1 MSSCLNPPSQT
12 TSKGKQAAA
21 LWGFPL
27 SNLMFSPLLGPSI
40 LLLIRVGQYFR
51 VKQGREGTVL
61 ITVVFLLF

>member
-27 SNLMFSPLLGPSI
+27 SNLMFSPLLGRCI